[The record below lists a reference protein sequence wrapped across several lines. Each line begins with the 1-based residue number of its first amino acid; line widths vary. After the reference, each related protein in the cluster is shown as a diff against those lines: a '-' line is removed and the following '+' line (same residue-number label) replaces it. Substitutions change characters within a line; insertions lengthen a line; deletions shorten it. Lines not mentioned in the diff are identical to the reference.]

1 MSKLEKKQIVSKL
14 SALPSWQLIF
24 EDSMYKLQKVFNFED
39 FEQALKFTIKVG
51 NLSEKYDHHP
61 RIVLEWGRVNITWWS
76 HSEGGVVD
84 SDFVMA
90 KKVVATLQKKG
101 GKDFTKA
108 IKMIRSEKTGFYNFK
123 EEIIPKDQLKTF
135 FENK

>member
-14 SALPSWQLIF
+14 STLPSWQLIF
-24 EDSMYKLQKVFNFED
+24 EDSMYKLQKMFNFED
-39 FEQALKFTIKVG
+39 FEQALKFTNKVG
-51 NLSEKYDHHP
+51 TLSEEHDHHP

-90 KKVVATLQKKG
+90 KKVDK
-101 GKDFTKA
+101 
-108 IKMIRSEKTGFYNFK
+108 
-123 EEIIPKDQLKTF
+123 LKI
-135 FENK
+135 

>member
-24 EDSMYKLQKVFNFED
+24 EDSMYKLQKVFNFDD
-39 FEQALKFTIKVG
+39 FEQALKFTNKVG
-51 NLSEKYDHHP
+51 TLSEKHDHHP

-90 KKVVATLQKKG
+90 EKVDK
-101 GKDFTKA
+101 
-108 IKMIRSEKTGFYNFK
+108 
-123 EEIIPKDQLKTF
+123 LKI
-135 FENK
+135 

>member
-14 SALPSWQLIF
+14 STLPSWQLIF
-24 EDSMYKLQKVFNFED
+24 EDSMYKLQKMFNFED
-39 FEQALKFTIKVG
+39 FEQALKFTNKVG
-51 NLSEKYDHHP
+51 TLSEKHVHHP

-90 KKVVATLQKKG
+90 KKVDK
-101 GKDFTKA
+101 
-108 IKMIRSEKTGFYNFK
+108 
-123 EEIIPKDQLKTF
+123 LKI
-135 FENK
+135 